1 MVVEMDQYAAL
12 SAADETRRPLLAC
25 SCSLDTDAFTSL
37 RRATA
42 VIDAVLVSMLVMGIM
57 P

>member
-25 SCSLDTDAFTSL
+25 SCSLDTDELTSL

-42 VIDAVLVSMLVMGIM
+42 VIDAVLVSMLVMGIL

>member
-1 MVVEMDQYAAL
+1 MVVDMDQYAAL

-25 SCSLDTDAFTSL
+25 SCSLETDAFTSL

-42 VIDAVLVSMLVMGIM
+42 VIDAVLVRMLVMEIM